1 MGVEIEIKIRIQGG
15 FDAAAAMRGWQVSE
29 HRPRHFEDNRL
40 LDFPEATLRMRRCL
54 LRVRTAGDDA
64 ILTFKGPPVESS
76 DFKVREEIEVS
87 FESAAVLIQVLERL
101 GLQLWFRYQKYRT
114 EYKAEQP
121 ESPGRLVHLALDET
135 PIGTFLEIE
144 GSEDSI
150 RGAARSMGVGQELF
164 LTDSYYALY
173 LQYCRAR
180 GLPPG
185 HMVFGE
191 DFRSHRR

>member
-1 MGVEIEIKIRIQGG
+1 
-15 FDAAAAMRGWQVSE
+15 
-29 HRPRHFEDNRL
+29 
-40 LDFPEATLRMRRCL
+40 
-54 LRVRTAGDDA
+54 GDDA
-64 ILTFKGPPVESS
+64 ILTFKGPPAESS

-87 FESAAVLIQVLERL
+87 FASASLLVQVLERL

-114 EYKAEQP
+114 EYTAQQP
-121 ESPGRLVHLALDET
+121 ESPDRLVHLALDET

-164 LTDSYYALY
+164 LKDSYYALY

-191 DFRSHRR
+191 DFHPHRR